1 MNAVAHSRTGRGGV
15 FVAATFAAALLATP
29 PGEAV
34 AAGAGASAPATGLPA
49 HEAAPP
55 EPPDYRMD
63 DYRSPV
69 PATLKGA
76 SVVDAGAVATRHD
89 SRAAILIDVYPRPP
103 KPAGLPKGTIWRST
117 KHLSIEGA
125 HWLPN
130 VGYGKLAPEPE
141 AYFRHGLEK
150 LTAGDRGKPL
160 VFFCLA
166 DCWMS
171 WNAAKRALEW
181 GYTSVAWFPRGTD
194 GWTEIGRGLVNV
206 EPEPGPDGKVPE

>member
-1 MNAVAHSRTGRGGV
+1 MCGGLL
-15 FVAATFAAALLATP
+15 AAAVLGVYGAVGSVDAKAGGEGGAPVATSIP
-29 PGEAV
+29 
-34 AAGAGASAPATGLPA
+34 S

-55 EPPDYRMD
+55 EPGDFRLDAYRA
-63 DYRSPV
+63 PV

-76 SVVDAGAVATRHD
+76 RVVDATVVAAEHD
-89 SRAAILIDVYPRPP
+89 SRAAVLIDVYPRPP
-103 KPAGLPKGTIWRST
+103 KPAGLPPGTIWRST
-117 KHLSIEGA
+117 KHQSIEGA

-130 VGYGKLAPEPE
+130 VGYGKLADEPE
-141 AYFRHGLEK
+141 AYFRHALEK
-150 LTAGDRGKPL
+150 LTAGDRAKPL

-181 GYTSVAWFPRGTD
+181 GYANVAWFPQGID
-194 GWTEIGRGLVNV
+194 GWREIGRGLVDL